1 MLCYSGELKPQGH
14 TGAMCACVQQ
24 GGPMTNVN
32 VTRNQ
37 IYAQFESFRVVW
49 FSASRLCV
57 SQPLWC
63 FLWKSFT
70 VSKENSQFPS
80 TSLEALFLNSLV
92 WAQCLS

>member
-37 IYAQFESFRVVW
+37 IYAQFESFRVV
-49 FSASRLCV
+49 
-57 SQPLWC
+57 
-63 FLWKSFT
+63 
-70 VSKENSQFPS
+70 
-80 TSLEALFLNSLV
+80 
-92 WAQCLS
+92 